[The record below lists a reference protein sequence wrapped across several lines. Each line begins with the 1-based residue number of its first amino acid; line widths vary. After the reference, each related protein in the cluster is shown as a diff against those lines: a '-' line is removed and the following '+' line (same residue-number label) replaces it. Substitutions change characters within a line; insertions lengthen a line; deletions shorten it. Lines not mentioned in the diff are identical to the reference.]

1 MNEFKALS
9 KSVEVLG
16 GQTATAN
23 ELNKRMK
30 LDRPLTQA
38 HVYKWLNSGRC
49 LPAKYAAHME
59 AATKEKGKRF
69 MRGSFA
75 PSRFPKLL
83 RGAHGTQ
90 FKASNKT
97 LNRLKPASRA

>member
-59 AATKEKGKRF
+59 AATKEKGKTVYAWQLCPV
-69 MRGSFA
+69 S
-75 PSRFPKLL
+75 FPKT
-83 RGAHGTQ
+83 A
-90 FKASNKT
+90 
-97 LNRLKPASRA
+97 